1 MDSRYFSIYDKKAR
15 IYGQLFPS
23 HTPGTA
29 ERSVRELMANPETP
43 MSKFPDDF
51 ALYEV
56 CTFDDESG
64 AILHQHEPPLLIV
77 EASSLVSG

>member
-1 MDSRYFSIYDKKAR
+1 MVSRYFSIYDKKAR

-29 ERSVRELMANPETP
+29 ERSVRELMSNPETP

-56 CTFDDESG
+56 FTFDDESG
-64 AILHQHEPPLLIV
+64 SILQTHEPPLLIV